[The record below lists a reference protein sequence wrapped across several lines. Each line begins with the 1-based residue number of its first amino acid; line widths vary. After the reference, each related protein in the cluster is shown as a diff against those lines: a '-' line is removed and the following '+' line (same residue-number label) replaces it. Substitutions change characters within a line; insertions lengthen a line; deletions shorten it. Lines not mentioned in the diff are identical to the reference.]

1 MLDLSVELRSLP
13 EGAALEP
20 ARAQALHLERREI
33 FSVRRELLVALYAG
47 VATLIA
53 GVGLLVKANLDR
65 IGPLAL
71 LGAILLAAA
80 LCYAWA
86 LHVRRAGRERSL
98 GEDYLLLLGALLFSA
113 AVGYAEYQFHLFGMA
128 WSRHLLWLALWHL
141 GSAYFFGSRLVLS
154 VALTAFAGWV
164 GVQTRLGSLFD
175 PLYPVLGAG
184 SRALTCAVLFWC
196 GSRLHVREPG
206 EGGGGFH
213 EVYSQFAVNFAF
225 WGTLALF
232 ADPDT
237 RWYGVPLLVVLV
249 WFVARM
255 GLAERRESYVLYAVG
270 YGTVGLVWLEALLL
284 GSYVAASGLG
294 LLTVIGAIVLLL
306 RLRARLKESTA

>member
-1 MLDLSVELRSLP
+1 MLDLSAELDSLP
-13 EGAALEP
+13 GAATLDA
-20 ARAQALHLERREI
+20 ARAQALRLERREV
-33 FSVRRELLVALYAG
+33 FSVRQELLVALYVA

-65 IGPLAL
+65 IGPAAL
-71 LGAILLAAA
+71 VTGILLAAA
-80 LCYAWA
+80 LCYWWA
-86 LHVRRAGRERSL
+86 LHLRRAGRERSL

-113 AVGYAEYQFHLFGMA
+113 AVGYAELQFHLFGKA

-154 VALTAFAGWV
+154 VALTAFAGWL

-175 PLYPVLGAG
+175 PLYPMLGAG
-184 SRALTCAVLFWC
+184 SRALSCALLFWC
-196 GSRLHVREPG
+196 GSRLHARG
-206 EGGGGFH
+206 RGHGRSGFH

-232 ADPDT
+232 AHSAT
-237 RWYGVPLLVVLV
+237 RWFGVPLLLVLTV
-249 WFVARM
+249 FVGRM
-255 GLAERRESYVLYAVG
+255 GLGERRESYVLYAVG

-284 GSYVAASGLG
+284 GGYVVASSLG
-294 LLTVIGAIVLLL
+294 LATVVGAIVLLL
-306 RLRARLKESTA
+306 RLRARLKESAP